1 MKRLGIIGAGL
12 IGASLVKFWSRRGI
26 ELVVVETNV
35 ESHAVLADFAPS
47 ALIQASIDSQ
57 LSGCDLIVVAVPLGA
72 CETVFTQLAP
82 VLTDSELVIDVA
94 GVKER
99 VESMAS
105 ETIGDDRFIGCHP
118 MAGHAGG
125 LEASRADLFMDARV
139 ACCNPTRGN
148 IKSTTLGIGF
158 LGVTGRSANLDDR

>member
-35 ESHAVLADFAPS
+35 ESHAKLADFAPK
-47 ALIQASIDSQ
+47 AHIQSKHRFSTQ
-57 LSGCDLIVVAVPLGA
+57 WLRHLIVVAVPLGA

-82 VLTDSELVIDVA
+82 VLTSSELVIDVA

-99 VESMAS
+99 VESMAA

-125 LEASRADLFMDARV
+125 GLEAARAKSLHGCAR
-139 ACCNPTRGN
+139 R
-148 IKSTTLGIGF
+148 L
-158 LGVTGRSANLDDR
+158 L